1 MLYIYPESIFA
12 NAAGSDKQ
20 LFQVSVLMQ
29 LLSIL
34 KQKTANCLIT
44 EATMKIFLIMMEDL
58 WVAAAFAEADAYES
72 LGIKMEHPR
81 SRETA
86 CLRAA

>member
-1 MLYIYPESIFA
+1 LLYFYPESIFA
-12 NAAGSDKQ
+12 SIAGSDSCSGFGSDVATFK
-20 LFQVSVLMQ
+20 
-29 LLSIL
+29 L

-44 EATMKIFLIMMEDL
+44 EATMKTFLIMMEEL

-72 LGIKMEHPR
+72 LGIKMEHPQ